1 LIFKGQR
8 KIEKI
13 LENKERKIEKN
24 REKKIKKRKKRKKIQ
39 KEKKREKKEK
49 KNKRKIEIEN
59 EAINSSQR
67 TPVDGKIFTPLPR
80 PTRSATHSGRQWMEE
95 FSPHYR
101 VQPDPPPTADGSGR
115 RKTWCWSK
123 MIKPTQ
129 NVVESN
135 MHHEHIIVS
144 TWHNTGFDLLQ

>member
-1 LIFKGQR
+1 M
-8 KIEKI
+8 
-13 LENKERKIEKN
+13 LENKERKIET
-24 REKKIKKRKKRKKIQ
+24 KKIKKRKKIQ
-39 KEKKREKKEK
+39 KEKKKKKIK

-115 RKTWCWSK
+115 RKTWCWPK

-129 NVVESN
+129 NAVESN
-135 MHHEHIIVS
+135 THHEHIIVS
-144 TWHNTGFDLLQ
+144 T